1 MFLKSCYENGRPADF
16 SSNGFPI
23 GDGMYYFGAGDPQFI
38 LENIPDGVR
47 KLQIEIEIMREQDA
61 REAFWKGFSRISAE
75 KDTEIRTLKEKIRQ
89 MENTK
94 VWKLYR
100 SIKKN

>member
-1 MFLKSCYENGRPADF
+1 
-16 SSNGFPI
+16 
-23 GDGMYYFGAGDPQFI
+23 MYYFGAGDPQFI

-47 KLQIEIEIMREQDA
+47 KLQMEIEIMKEQDA

-94 VWKLYR
+94 VWKLYKT
-100 SIKKN
+100 IKKD